1 MTHYEFGTW
10 MQTVEALMD
19 MEYLG
24 TTMMNG
30 EPVNASACVRGY
42 DRAE

>member
-1 MTHYEFGTW
+1 MTPFEFGTW
-10 MQTVEALMD
+10 MQPVAAFMD

-24 TTMMNG
+24 TTMLNG
-30 EPVNASACVRGY
+30 EPVNTSACVRGY